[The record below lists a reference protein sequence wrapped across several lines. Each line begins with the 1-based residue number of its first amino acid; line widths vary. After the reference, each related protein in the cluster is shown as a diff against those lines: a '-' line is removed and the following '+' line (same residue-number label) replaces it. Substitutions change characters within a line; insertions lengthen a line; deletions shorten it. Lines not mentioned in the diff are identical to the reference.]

1 MATQPSLMSIPFAKN
16 GAKATIPV
24 STTEFGIASLSQGF
38 PTETQ
43 LPLDDGGIPPRRID
57 FNGALNWLS
66 MFAVFQQAGGMFSW
80 SAQVDYD
87 PPSIIYHNG
96 DLWWCLQRNG
106 ISTNVIEPG
115 TNEAYWILFKRYISS
130 PLDAYPVG
138 AYYISSKPT
147 SPATLFGGTWERVQ
161 DRMILAAGST
171 YTAGLTGG
179 SATKTLSV
187 ENMPTH
193 SHSCSSTGNHT
204 HTRGTMNIQGSV
216 YASRTDA
223 GIDDPYYSTGAFTA
237 RNGVHKTASYSGGSY
252 EGWEGFNFEALK
264 DWSGATSSNGSHQH
278 IIGNN
283 GSGTEFDV
291 MNPYIVAYVW
301 RRTA

>member
-66 MFAVFQQAGGMFSW
+66 MFAVFQQAGGLFSW

-87 PPSIIYHNG
+87 PPSIIYHDG
-96 DLWWCLQRNG
+96 DLWWCLQSNG

-138 AYYISSKPT
+138 AYYISSNPT

-171 YTAGLTGG
+171 YVAGGLGG
-179 SATKTLSV
+179 SATKTISV
-187 ENMPTH
+187 ANMPSH
-193 SHSCSSTGNHT
+193 NHSCDTQGGHT
-204 HTRGTMNIQGSV
+204 HTRGSMNITGTVSASV
-216 YASRTDA
+216 ETYVGA
-223 GIDDPYYSTGAFTA
+223 ITGAFYAIPNYATVGNHDYIV
-237 RNGVHKTASYSGGSY
+237 NGMGFDASRSWGG
-252 EGWEGFNFEALK
+252 ETTWNGWHSHNIGFN
-264 DWSGATSSNGSHQH
+264 GSSTPMD
-278 IIGNN
+278 I
-283 GSGTEFDV
+283 
-291 MNPYIVAYVW
+291 MPPYIVAYVW

>member
-96 DLWWCLQRNG
+96 DLWWCLQSNG

-138 AYYISSKPT
+138 AYYISSNPT
-147 SPATLFGGTWERVQ
+147 SPATLFGGTWERIQ

-187 ENMPTH
+187 ENMPAH
-193 SHSCSSTGNHT
+193 NHSCSSTGNHT
-204 HTRGTMNIQGSV
+204 HARGSMNITGGS
-216 YASRTDA
+216 
-223 GIDDPYYSTGAFTA
+223 IINWYYRATITGAFY
-237 RNGVHKTASYSGGSY
+237 NTASPSAYVA
-252 EGWEGFNFEALK
+252 EGTSNEYRQHDTSFEAK
-264 DWSGATSSNGSHQH
+264 RSWSGETTSNGLHQH

>member
-66 MFAVFQQAGGMFSW
+66 MFAVFQQAGGLFSW

-87 PPSIIYHNG
+87 PPSIIYHDG
-96 DLWWCLQRNG
+96 DLWWCLQSNG

-115 TNEAYWILFKRYISS
+115 TNESYWILFKRYISS

-138 AYYISSKPT
+138 TYYISSNPT

-171 YTAGLTGG
+171 YVAGSLGG
-179 SATKTLSV
+179 SVTKNISVANMPSHNHSCDTQGGHTHGRGSMNITGTISASV
-187 ENMPTH
+187 ETYV
-193 SHSCSSTGNHT
+193 GA
-204 HTRGTMNIQGSV
+204 I
-216 YASRTDA
+216 
-223 GIDDPYYSTGAFTA
+223 TGAFYQIPNYATVGAHEYVVSGMGFDASRSWGGETA
-237 RNGVHKTASYSGGSY
+237 WNGWH
-252 EGWEGFNFEALK
+252 
-264 DWSGATSSNGSHQH
+264 SHN
-278 IIGNN
+278 IGNN
-283 GSGTEFDV
+283 GGDTPMDI
-291 MNPYIVAYVW
+291 MPPYIVAYVW

>member
-66 MFAVFQQAGGMFSW
+66 MFAVFQQAGGLFSW

-87 PPSIIYHNG
+87 PPSIIYHDG
-96 DLWWCLQRNG
+96 DLWWCLQSNG

-115 TNEAYWILFKRYISS
+115 TNESYWILFKRYISS

-138 AYYISSKPT
+138 AYYISSNPT

-171 YTAGLTGG
+171 YVAGGLGG
-179 SATKTLSV
+179 SATKSISVTNMPSHNHSCDTQGGHTHAPGSLNITGTISASV
-187 ENMPTH
+187 ET
-193 SHSCSSTGNHT
+193 
-204 HTRGTMNIQGSV
+204 
-216 YASRTDA
+216 YAGA
-223 GIDDPYYSTGAFTA
+223 ITGAFYAIPNYATVGEHTYIV
-237 RNGVHKTASYSGGSY
+237 NGIG
-252 EGWEGFNFEALK
+252 FEARRA
-264 DWSGATSSNGSHQH
+264 WSGETAWNGWHSHN
-278 IIGNN
+278 IGFN
-283 GSGTEFDV
+283 GSGTPMDI
-291 MNPYIVAYVW
+291 MPPYIVAYVW
-301 RRTA
+301 RRTE

>member
-43 LPLDDGGIPPRRID
+43 LPIEDGGIPPRRID

-66 MFAVFQQAGGMFSW
+66 MFAVFQQAGGLFSW

-87 PPSIIYHNG
+87 PPAIIYHSG

-138 AYYISSKPT
+138 AYYISSNST

-171 YTAGLTGG
+171 YVAGGLGG
-179 SATKTLSV
+179 SATKTISV
-187 ENMPTH
+187 ENMPSHNHSCDTQGGHTHAPGSMNITGGFGSDANFKGINGAFYSIGDGDQRIRAELQWGGHYKVGFNAQSAWSGETAWNGWH
-193 SHSCSSTGNHT
+193 SH
-204 HTRGTMNIQGSV
+204 NIG
-216 YASRTDA
+216 Y
-223 GIDDPYYSTGAFTA
+223 
-237 RNGVHKTASYSGGSY
+237 
-252 EGWEGFNFEALK
+252 
-264 DWSGATSSNGSHQH
+264 NGS
-278 IIGNN
+278 
-283 GSGTEFDV
+283 DV
-291 MNPYIVAYVW
+291 PMDIMPPYIVAYVW